1 MSKKFKILAASDLH
15 GDSRAAKRLASMA
28 EKNKVDLVI
37 LCGDLSGFYETKDI
51 IKPFKEKNKR
61 VLLIPGNHETFATAD
76 FLAEFYG
83 VKNIHGYSAKYEDV
97 GFFGCGGADFG
108 LSSLTEKEI
117 FSTLKKGFDNIK
129 DLKKKV
135 MVTHMHAAN
144 SQAEFSGFPG
154 SRSIRKAVEEFKPD
168 ILLSGHIHEAEGI
181 EEKLGNTRVFNVGSE
196 GRIIEI

>member
-1 MSKKFKILAASDLH
+1 
-15 GDSRAAKRLASMA
+15 
-28 EKNKVDLVI
+28 
-37 LCGDLSGFYETKDI
+37 
-51 IKPFKEKNKR
+51 
-61 VLLIPGNHETFATAD
+61 
-76 FLAEFYG
+76 
-83 VKNIHGYSAKYEDV
+83 
-97 GFFGCGGADFG
+97 
-108 LSSLTEKEI
+108 
-117 FSTLKKGFDNIK
+117 
-129 DLKKKV
+129 